1 MSGSGTEEL
10 TEIIVE
16 LGYGSTKEEVQEMN
30 FFEVMEYA
38 TRLIED
44 DVVDS
49 GRWTVYHR
57 AILDYGGKLFAI
69 DYGVGAT
76 EMQEHDEDYYVKRV
90 YPKSVTTI
98 IYE

>member
-10 TEIIVE
+10 AEIIVE

-44 DVVDS
+44 NVTET
-49 GRWTVYHR
+49 GRWTIYHR

-69 DYGVGAT
+69 EYGVGAT
-76 EMQEHDEDYYVKRV
+76 ESQEHDEDYYVQRV